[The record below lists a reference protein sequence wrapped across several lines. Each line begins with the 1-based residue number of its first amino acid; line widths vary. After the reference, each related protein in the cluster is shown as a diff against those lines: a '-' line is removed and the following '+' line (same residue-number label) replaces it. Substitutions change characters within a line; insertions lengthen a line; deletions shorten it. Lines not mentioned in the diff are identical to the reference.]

1 MSANANYRK
10 LNDHSCNSSTYH
22 KKDGTAVRAKLKQC
36 LFVEEDFSYQEMH
49 LPQRDESP
57 PLWAHAGEHGW
68 IDLNDAA
75 MQISILDVSEDAQG
89 CDVYTFTINGESMEY
104 SSRAYAGGSRP
115 GV

>member
-22 KKDGTAVRAKLKQC
+22 KKDGTAVRAKLKQ
-36 LFVEEDFSYQEMH
+36 
-49 LPQRDESP
+49 RDESP
-57 PLWAHAGEHGW
+57 PLWAHAGKHGW

-89 CDVYTFTINGESMEY
+89 CDVYTFTINGEPMEY